1 MSNDCD
7 SLFFVESNN
16 VPANLVL
23 GFGLVGRT
31 GNAYFQAV
39 DSIKEEIFNHYEFFE
54 RMEADKQEIYNNML
68 LGMDET
74 DIKLM
79 RETDVYCR
87 SITKTKHQ
95 KEQMNLRA
103 ILKAK
108 LRRLFL
114 DLAKKVFVLSFT
126 ASTKISTPTKKSPSK
141 RLVFFI
147 ISMMN
152 KMIFITQLSE

>member
-1 MSNDCD
+1 
-7 SLFFVESNN
+7 
-16 VPANLVL
+16 L

-126 ASTKISTPTKKSPSK
+126 ASTKVSTPTKKSPTSK

-152 KMIFITQLSE
+152 RMIFITQLSE